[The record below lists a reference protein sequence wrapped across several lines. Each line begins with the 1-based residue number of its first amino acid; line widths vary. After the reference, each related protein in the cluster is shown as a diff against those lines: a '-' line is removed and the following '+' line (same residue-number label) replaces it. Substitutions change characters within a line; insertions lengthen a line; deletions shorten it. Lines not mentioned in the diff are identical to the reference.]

1 MKASLDYRTSSRTAK
16 PVGKTKPL
24 NKKRSKTGAEE
35 MAQWSGALA
44 AGLGYM
50 RHSQTDKLDCEM
62 PEGRAVDFAPHCV
75 FVFWHVF
82 ATHTIVV

>member
-1 MKASLDYRTSSRTAK
+1 
-16 PVGKTKPL
+16 
-24 NKKRSKTGAEE
+24 